1 METYRDWNVSLLCR
15 TSSHNEGL
23 AMNEC
28 ESRPRRPED
37 LIYGTVNQCN
47 GELFKLE
54 CQAGVCDSDWGD
66 QKPLIGQRQ

>member
-1 METYRDWNVSLLCR
+1 
-15 TSSHNEGL
+15 
-23 AMNEC
+23 MNEC

-54 CQAGVCDSDWGD
+54 CQAGVCDSDWDD